1 MAGIW
6 QCQLCGIDLS
16 VGVSCIPD
24 LRRGVVPFGR
34 ESGLGANSAACRDC
48 GVQTG
53 GVHHLG
59 CAVAWCAIHDEQRL
73 RCSCDREVTPT
84 ATAH

>member
-6 QCQLCGIDLS
+6 RCRLCGVDLS
-16 VGVSCIPD
+16 IGVSCISD

-34 ESGLGANSAACRDC
+34 ESGIGDNSSACRDC
-48 GVQTG
+48 GVHTG
-53 GVHHLG
+53 DVHHLG

-84 ATAH
+84 ATAN

>member
-6 QCQLCGIDLS
+6 RCRLCGVDLS

-24 LRRGVVPFGR
+24 LRKGVVPFGG
-34 ESGLGANSAACRDC
+34 ESGTGANSVACRDC
-48 GVQTG
+48 GVHTG

-73 RCSCDREVTPT
+73 RCSCDRN
-84 ATAH
+84 